1 MYKVMTVMTQ
11 FPDYQLTLYI
21 FSFILILIRLIL
33 FLHLPTP
40 HPPPSKLLGKYKKK
54 LNKRLLEPWHGIA
67 VLLREFLS

>member
-40 HPPPSKLLGKYKKK
+40 HPPPPQSYWENIRKV
-54 LNKRLLEPWHGIA
+54 NKRLLEPWHGIA